1 MNPQEIIIAIPAIM
15 MAVIFHE
22 YAHGW
27 VAYKMGD
34 STAKEYGRLT
44 INPIPHIDP
53 LGTIIFPA
61 ILLLLGSPIL
71 FGWAKPVP
79 INPFRFRDLRVG
91 TFFVSIAGI
100 SMNLAL
106 AFLFGLLFRLAH

>member
-53 LGTIIFPA
+53 LGTIIF
-61 ILLLLGSPIL
+61 
-71 FGWAKPVP
+71 
-79 INPFRFRDLRVG
+79 
-91 TFFVSIAGI
+91 
-100 SMNLAL
+100 
-106 AFLFGLLFRLAH
+106 